1 MSARPTHC
9 LCAGLA
15 ALAFAASADAVQD
28 CEVNGQHVNPANGY
42 TTQDKTGIMR
52 CKDRDSGQLV
62 REQELRAGKFV
73 GIVRYYKDAKLER
86 EHSVN
91 ERGNRDGRAREFG
104 PGGQV
109 LRDETYRDG
118 SLVGL
123 SRAWH
128 ANGKLRRV
136 AFHAERELAHADW
149 TEGGQL
155 RELRC
160 ADKAV
165 LAPEV
170 DDAQLCG
177 HGGKPATVEFFSE
190 RGVLRARTVYQ
201 AGAIVRHESFWDN
214 GKPSGQEETADGRR
228 IERTFSRE
236 GVKRKEVHWLLRG
249 KERIVEREQEFHE
262 TGPLVTERR
271 WLAGE
276 RGAELTAEQSFYLN
290 GQPRRKAEYGG
301 SGAERTADVS
311 EFHDNGKPAFRGR
324 YVVEGRYR
332 ERPVG
337 THQRFDDQGRLRRE
351 SFYDA
356 RGRITR
362 ERELNESG
370 AVVRDDEVFED
381 GSRKAY
387 TK

>member
-1 MSARPTHC
+1 VSAPFSCR
-9 LCAGLA
+9 LSASIA
-15 ALAFAASADAVQD
+15 ALVFASCAHAVQD
-28 CEVNGQHVNPANGY
+28 CEVDGQHVNPASGN
-42 TTQDKTGIMR
+42 TTRDKTGIMR

-73 GIVRYYKDAKLER
+73 GIVRYFKDGRLER

-104 PGGQV
+104 PSGHV

-118 SLVGL
+118 SLIGL

-136 AFHAERELAHADW
+136 AFHAERELAHAEW
-149 TEGGQL
+149 TEAGQM

-160 ADKAV
+160 ADNPA
-165 LAPEV
+165 LGPEV
-170 DDAQLCG
+170 DDTKLCG
-177 HGGKPATVEFFSE
+177 HAGKPATVEFFSE

-201 AGAIVRHESFWDN
+201 AGAIVRLESFWDN
-214 GKPSGQEETADGRR
+214 GKPSAQEEVADGRR
-228 IERTFSRE
+228 VERTFSRE
-236 GVKRKEVHWLLRG
+236 GVKRKEVQWALRDRERLL
-249 KERIVEREQEFHE
+249 EREQEFHE
-262 TGPLVTERR
+262 NGALVTERR
-271 WLAGE
+271 WAAGQ
-276 RGAELTAEQSFYLN
+276 RGAELATEQSSYLN
-290 GQPRRKAEYGG
+290 GQPRRRSDYAMAGT
-301 SGAERTADVS
+301 ERTADVS

-332 ERPVG
+332 ERPLG

-351 SFYDA
+351 SFSDA

-362 ERELNESG
+362 ERELDESG
-370 AVVRDDEVFED
+370 GVVRDDEVFED
-381 GSRKAY
+381 GSRKAHA
-387 TK
+387 K